1 MALRASKYR
10 NTTSNVYRSEYQ
22 YPDLSLSTASGD
34 GAVVA
39 GNLWWM
45 ALSWHSNV
53 GGSIAILPADEPGRR
68 SVKPNLLNGHSGQI
82 NDLAWNPFHEWILA
96 SGASDGLAKVW
107 KLPENGLTSDSN
119 DALVTLSGHGKR
131 VDTLAW
137 HPSAINILATG
148 GSDNTIR
155 VWDIND
161 ASSGEK
167 LKVTHFSDNVDNLSW
182 NYDGSLLAA
191 VSRDKKLRIFD
202 PRTTSVS
209 AVRSLITFFS
219 SKIRFSPQ
227 QTLQHVTFTTD
238 FHIIRYD

>member
-1 MALRASKYR
+1 MIFFFQASQAKIRNRFILVMALRASKYR

-22 YPDLSLSTASGD
+22 FPDLSLSTASGD

-53 GGSIAILPADEPGRR
+53 GGSIAILAADEPGRR
-68 SVKPNLLNGHSGQI
+68 SAKPSLLNGHSGQI

-96 SGASDGLAKVW
+96 SAASDGLAKVW
-107 KLPENGLTSDSN
+107 KLPEHGLTSDTN
-119 DALVTLSGHGKR
+119 EALVTLSGHGKR

-161 ASSGEK
+161 ASAGEK

-182 NYDGSLLAA
+182 NFDGSLLAA
-191 VSRDKKLRIFD
+191 VSRDKKLRVFD
-202 PRTTSVS
+202 PRTTSIS
-209 AVRSLITFFS
+209 AVRSLIIFFS
-219 SKIRFSPQ
+219 I
-227 QTLQHVTFTTD
+227 
-238 FHIIRYD
+238 